1 MKLAVIGTG
10 YIGLVAGACFAEM
23 GNHVIWM
30 DKDWNKIRK
39 LKEDIVLIYEPDL
52 DQMVE
57 RNIDCERLFF
67 ITNMQETI
75 EKSNVVF
82 IAVGIP
88 LNEDGSA
95 DLSNVLA
102 GAEYISECT
111 NGSKIM
117 NKSTVPLGTAQL
129 IKKDI
134 QSKTNYKVHVVSSP
148 EFLKEGISLFQV
160 WAEQKF

>member
-1 MKLAVIGTG
+1 
-10 YIGLVAGACFAEM
+10 
-23 GNHVIWM
+23 
-30 DKDWNKIRK
+30 
-39 LKEDIVLIYEPDL
+39 
-52 DQMVE
+52 
-57 RNIDCERLFF
+57 
-67 ITNMQETI
+67 MQETI

-117 NKSTVPLGTAQL
+117 NKSTVPVGTAQL
-129 IKKDI
+129 IKKAI

>member
-1 MKLAVIGTG
+1 VKLAVIGTG

-102 GAEYISECT
+102 GAD
-111 NGSKIM
+111 M
-117 NKSTVPLGTAQL
+117 NKSTVPVGTAQL
-129 IKKDI
+129 IKKAI

-148 EFLKEGISLFQV
+148 EFLKEGAAIDDFMYPDRLV
-160 WAEQKF
+160 IG